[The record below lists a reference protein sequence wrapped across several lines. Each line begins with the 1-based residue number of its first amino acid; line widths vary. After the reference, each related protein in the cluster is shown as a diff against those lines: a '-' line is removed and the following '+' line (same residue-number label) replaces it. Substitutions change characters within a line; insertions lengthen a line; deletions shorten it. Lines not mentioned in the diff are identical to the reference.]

1 MKRFSAWL
9 LVVPLAILSSGC
21 GQPEEVPTED
31 AAAVDTTGAF
41 QGLSPEEI
49 SSRAEPMSPEVAES
63 LGIVDTTIHIENPA
77 ADDTLIPPEMRD
89 TLR

>member
-1 MKRFSAWL
+1 MNRFNAWS
-9 LVVPLAILSSGC
+9 LVVPVAILSSGC
-21 GQPEEVPTED
+21 GGAEEFPQEE
-31 AAAVDTTGAF
+31 AVVEDTTGAF

-49 SSRAEPMSPEVAES
+49 STRAEPMSPEVAES